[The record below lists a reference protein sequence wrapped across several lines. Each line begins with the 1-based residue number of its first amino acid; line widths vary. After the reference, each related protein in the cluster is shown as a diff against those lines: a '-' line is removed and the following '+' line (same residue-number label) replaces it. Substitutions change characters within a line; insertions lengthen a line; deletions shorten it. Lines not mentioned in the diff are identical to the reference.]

1 MKAGIHG
8 LISEGDLGP
17 RLHEPPIKKKN
28 ACRIRRTAFIS
39 DRVWNI
45 EQIKYFQ
52 FQFQLENEA
61 QNEKLK

>member
-17 RLHEPPIKKKN
+17 SLHEPSKKRN
-28 ACRIRRTAFIS
+28 VCRIRRTASIS

-45 EQIKYFQ
+45 ELIKYFQ